1 MSNNKQTTALN
12 EHLKWLKKELQTVID
27 DGESI
32 TWIYAYQLAIK
43 NAESLIEK
51 EKKQIILAITATL
64 PIEDGVFT
72 AIDKAHEY
80 YNKTY
85 GGNNEQQ

>member
-12 EHLKWLKKELQTVID
+12 QHLKWLKKELKRVID
-27 DGESI
+27 DGESL

>member
-12 EHLKWLKKELQTVID
+12 QHLKWLKKELKRVID
-27 DGESI
+27 DGESL
-32 TWIYAYQLAIK
+32 TCIYAYQLAIK

>member
-1 MSNNKQTTALN
+1 MSNNKQTTALSQ
-12 EHLKWLKKELQTVID
+12 HLKWLKKELKRVID

-43 NAESLIEK
+43 NAEKMLKK
-51 EKKQIILAITATL
+51 ERMQIILAITANL

-72 AIDKAHEY
+72 AIDKAQEY
-80 YNKTY
+80 YNETY
-85 GGNNEQQ
+85 GNGQQ